1 MIFILSKKGEP
12 VNPQQSVGST
22 RFIADEVLNPAIIFG
37 ENKSFTLCVRLPYI
51 SFRLSGS
58 PGRGRSPLRHIRHS
72 RLSRNIRY
80 SASFATN
87 NASGLMLSN
96 CVPKY
101 MVATYDTRNGSYF
114 SISTFSSA
122 RPLP

>member
-1 MIFILSKKGEP
+1 M
-12 VNPQQSVGST
+12 
-22 RFIADEVLNPAIIFG
+22 VLNPAFIFV
-37 ENKSFTLCVRLPYI
+37 ENKSFTLCVRLPIYLFPSFPEYPALPDEGEARSGFPGI
-51 SFRLSGS
+51 SV
-58 PGRGRSPLRHIRHS
+58 I
-72 RLSRNIRY
+72 Y
-80 SASFATN
+80 AESFATN

-101 MVATYDTRNGSYF
+101 MVATYETRNGWYF

>member
-1 MIFILSKKGEP
+1 M
-12 VNPQQSVGST
+12 
-22 RFIADEVLNPAIIFG
+22 VLNPAFIFV
-37 ENKSFTLCVRLPYI
+37 ENKSFTLCVRLPCI
-51 SFRLSGS
+51 SLSVY
-58 PGRGRSPLRHIRHS
+58 PGLPGEGEARSGFPGIS
-72 RLSRNIRY
+72 VIYALSL
-80 SASFATN
+80 ATN

>member
-1 MIFILSKKGEP
+1 MLMIFILSKKGEP
-12 VNPQQSVGST
+12 VNPQQSVGT
-22 RFIADEVLNPAIIFG
+22 ERFIAYSVLNPAIIFV

-51 SFRLSGS
+51 SLSVYPALPDEGAA
-58 PGRGRSPLRHIRHS
+58 RSGIS
-72 RLSRNIRY
+72 GISVIYALSL
-80 SASFATN
+80 ATN

-101 MVATYDTRNGSYF
+101 IVATYETRNGSYF

-122 RPLP
+122 SPLP

>member
-1 MIFILSKKGEP
+1 MLMIFILSKKGEP

-58 PGRGRSPLRHIRHS
+58 TGRGRSPL

>member
-1 MIFILSKKGEP
+1 MKKGKP
-12 VNPQQSVGST
+12 VNPQQSVG
-22 RFIADEVLNPAIIFG
+22 
-37 ENKSFTLCVRLPYI
+37 
-51 SFRLSGS
+51 FRAV
-58 PGRGRSPLRHIRHS
+58 HS
-72 RLSRNIRY
+72 RQVSKPSHYFRRKHVFHIVRQAAHISISVYPALPGEGEARSGISGISVIY
-80 SASFATN
+80 AISLATN

-122 RPLP
+122 SPLP

>member
-1 MIFILSKKGEP
+1 M
-12 VNPQQSVGST
+12 
-22 RFIADEVLNPAIIFG
+22 VLNPAFIFV
-37 ENKSFTLCVRLPYI
+37 ENKSFTLCVRLPIYLFPSFPEYPDLPGEGEARSGI
-51 SFRLSGS
+51 SGISVIS
-58 PGRGRSPLRHIRHS
+58 VI
-72 RLSRNIRY
+72 Y
-80 SASFATN
+80 AASFATN

>member
-1 MIFILSKKGEP
+1 M
-12 VNPQQSVGST
+12 
-22 RFIADEVLNPAIIFG
+22 VLNPAFIFV
-37 ENKSFTLCVRLPYI
+37 ENKSFTLCVRLPCI
-51 SFRLSGS
+51 SLSVYPAL
-58 PGRGRSPLRHIRHS
+58 PGEGKARSGIS
-72 RLSRNIRY
+72 GISGISVIYALSL
-80 SASFATN
+80 ATN

-101 MVATYDTRNGSYF
+101 MVATYDTRNGWYF